1 VSASSPALHPWC
13 EQVQVSTAFLLHLP
27 AASIP
32 LTPYPRS
39 GGAPGGMLRAHLSLD
54 ASMFLLVAL
63 VMLVSAF
70 TQTLTGFGSAL
81 VSMSILP
88 PLLGI
93 HVASPLVALMAITLE
108 SILLIRFRGAINFKA
123 VWRLSLAALAGIPI
137 GLVLARTVSEDIVL
151 TVLGVILVGYSLYA
165 LITPRLPEL
174 KHPAWAF
181 VFGFVGGILSGAYNV
196 AGPAAVIYGN
206 CRRWQPDEFRSNLQ
220 AFFLVNDAFVI
231 LNHGLAGNLQPIV
244 WTYYLV
250 ALPAILLGIFFGLKL
265 DRRINPDVFRRLVQ
279 VLLIVMGVRLILL

>member
-1 VSASSPALHPWC
+1 
-13 EQVQVSTAFLLHLP
+13 
-27 AASIP
+27 
-32 LTPYPRS
+32 
-39 GGAPGGMLRAHLSLD
+39 
-54 ASMFLLVAL
+54 MFLIVAV

-93 HVASPLVALMAITLE
+93 QVASPLVALMAITLE
-108 SILLIRFRGAINFKA
+108 GILLVRLRSAINLRA

-174 KHPAWAF
+174 KHHAWAF
-181 VFGFVGGILSGAYNV
+181 AFGFVGGILSGAYNV

-206 CRRWQPDEFRSNLQ
+206 CRRWNPDEFRSNLQ
-220 AFFLVNDAFVI
+220 AFFLVNDAFVLI
-231 LNHGLAGNLQPIV
+231 NHGLAGNLQPIV
-244 WTYYLV
+244 WSYYLV
-250 ALPAILLGIFFGLKL
+250 AFPAILLGIFFGLKL
-265 DRRINPDVFRRLVQ
+265 DRHINPDVFRRLVQ

>member
-1 VSASSPALHPWC
+1 MY
-13 EQVQVSTAFLLHLP
+13 F
-27 AASIP
+27 I
-32 LTPYPRS
+32 
-39 GGAPGGMLRAHLSLD
+39 
-54 ASMFLLVAL
+54 VAV

-93 HVASPLVALMAITLE
+93 QVASPLVALMAITLE
-108 SILLIRFRGAINFKA
+108 AILLIRLRGAINLKA

-137 GLVLARTVSEDIVL
+137 GLVLARSIDEDLVL

-174 KHPAWAF
+174 KHPAWALA
-181 VFGFVGGILSGAYNV
+181 FGFVGGILSGAYNV

-220 AFFLVNDAFVI
+220 AFFLINDAFVLI
-231 LNHGLAGNLQPIV
+231 NHGLAGNLQPIV
-244 WTYYLV
+244 WSYYLV
-250 ALPAILLGIFFGLKL
+250 ALPAIVLGIFFGLKL
-265 DRRINPDVFRRLVQ
+265 DRRINPDVFRKLVQ
-279 VLLIVMGVRLILL
+279 VLLIVMGMRLILL

>member
-1 VSASSPALHPWC
+1 M
-13 EQVQVSTAFLLHLP
+13 
-27 AASIP
+27 
-32 LTPYPRS
+32 Y
-39 GGAPGGMLRAHLSLD
+39 
-54 ASMFLLVAL
+54 LLVAI

-88 PLLGI
+88 PSLGI
-93 HVASPLVALMAITLE
+93 QVASPLVALMAITLE

-123 VWRLSLAALAGIPI
+123 VWRLSLAALVGIPI

-151 TVLGVILVGYSLYA
+151 AVLGFILVGYSLYA
-165 LITPRLPEL
+165 LITPHLPEL
-174 KHPAWAF
+174 KLPVWAF
-181 VFGFVGGILSGAYNV
+181 VFGFIGGILSGAYNV

-220 AFFLVNDAFVI
+220 AFFLVNDAFVMV
-231 LNHGLAGNLQPIV
+231 NHGLAGNLQPSV
-244 WTYYLV
+244 WAYYIV

-265 DRRINPDVFRRLVQ
+265 DRRINPDVFRKLVQ
-279 VLLIVMGVRLILL
+279 VMLIIMGLRLILL

>member
-1 VSASSPALHPWC
+1 MYFIIV
-13 EQVQVSTAFLLHLP
+13 VV
-27 AASIP
+27 
-32 LTPYPRS
+32 
-39 GGAPGGMLRAHLSLD
+39 
-54 ASMFLLVAL
+54 

-93 HVASPLVALMAITLE
+93 QVASPLVALMAITLE
-108 SILLIRFRGAINFKA
+108 LILLIRFRGAINFKA
-123 VWRLSLAALAGIPI
+123 VWRLSLAALAGIPL
-137 GLVLARTVSEDIVL
+137 GLVLARSISEDIVL
-151 TVLGVILVGYSLYA
+151 TVLGVVLVGYSLYA

-181 VFGFVGGILSGAYNV
+181 GFGFIGGILSGAYNV

-220 AFFLVNDAFVI
+220 AFFLVNDAFVLI
-231 LNHGLAGNLQPIV
+231 NHGLAGNLQPIV
-244 WTYYLV
+244 WSYYLV

-265 DRRINPDVFRRLVQ
+265 DRRINPDVFRKLVQ
-279 VLLIVMGVRLILL
+279 VLLIVMGLRLILL